1 MKDEQRLAELPTYSR
16 MAWSARPVW
25 DRRPTGNQRRDRRAD
40 LGLAR
45 RHRTHDGG
53 RHRSLDGVHAL
64 ARSQSLV
71 TDADQTR
78 EERS

>member
-1 MKDEQRLAELPTYSR
+1 MIDEQRFAELPTYSR

-40 LGLAR
+40 LGVAR
-45 RHRTHDGG
+45 H
-53 RHRSLDGVHAL
+53 HRSHNGGCRNSRDPVQAL

-71 TDADQTR
+71 VGAAQARKETL
-78 EERS
+78 